1 MSSKRSTS
9 SADRSIQDD
18 PYPYFDW
25 VRGQSPVWRDPH
37 YGLFMITGHPEAMAI
52 YADPASFPSDDLPSG
67 TYSSCNVVSGT
78 FVKLSE
84 SFEGDDV
91 SDIIV
96 RCRNELPFSD
106 QLPAFD
112 PPTHTAHRHLL
123 LRLITPKRLK
133 ENEDFMWQYANH
145 LIDGFIG
152 EARVRWSARMRN
164 HSP

>member
-1 MSSKRSTS
+1 M
-9 SADRSIQDD
+9 
-18 PYPYFDW
+18 
-25 VRGQSPVWRDPH
+25 WREPR

-106 QLPAFD
+106 QLPTFD

-123 LRLITPKRLK
+123 LRLITPNGSRRTRRSCGSTPT
-133 ENEDFMWQYANH
+133 
-145 LIDGFIG
+145 ISSTG
-152 EARVRWSARMRN
+152 S
-164 HSP
+164 SPRDV